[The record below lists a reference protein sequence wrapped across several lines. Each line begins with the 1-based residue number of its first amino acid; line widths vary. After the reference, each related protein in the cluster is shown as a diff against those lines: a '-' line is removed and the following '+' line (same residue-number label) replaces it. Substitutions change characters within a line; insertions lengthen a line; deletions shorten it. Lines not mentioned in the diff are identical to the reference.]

1 MIPPKNVYPLSI
13 HIVLDKYV
21 NNSTKSGAR
30 KMRGEINSTRLFI
43 TGLGQ
48 FMPSTIDEWK
58 SALSNNQTKQ
68 NLFSLFTRYV
78 LSGKPNLLYQTII
91 NDEDET
97 WMLDP
102 KENSVTKTF
111 TCNHEEADTRMIYL
125 ASRVILYCGD
135 NGSVILYCGDN
146 GSVILYC

>member
-1 MIPPKNVYPLSI
+1 MFPPKNVYPLSI

-21 NNSTKSGAR
+21 NNSTKSEAW

-43 TGLGQ
+43 TDLGQ

-102 KENSVTKTF
+102 KENSVTKMF
-111 TCNHEEADTRMIYL
+111 TCGGHSYEIPCFS
-125 ASRVILYCGD
+125 SRRIQCG
-135 NGSVILYCGDN
+135 NICK
-146 GSVILYC
+146 